1 MTIVIIAWLRECDL
15 WHPGTM
21 LTNLEANVDALD
33 DDDDGNVVFGVAPKG
48 DIHNLHH
55 IVYTPYIYKRGC

>member
-1 MTIVIIAWLRECDL
+1 
-15 WHPGTM
+15 M

-48 DIHNLHH
+48 PFINYVRQACLAYHCYQVN
-55 IVYTPYIYKRGC
+55 YKH

>member
-1 MTIVIIAWLRECDL
+1 M

-33 DDDDGNVVFGVAPKG
+33 DDDDDGNVVFGVAPKG
-48 DIHNLHH
+48 TFIIYVVVVYSH
-55 IVYTPYIYKRGC
+55 ISRRGP